1 MEFKD
6 RKATNPGRVILED
19 VQTKSRTTYDITFA
33 DNPTEQGTPLNKQ
46 TMDALKEDVLNEVQ
60 AKFDAT
66 FVLSGSTL
74 TIKLYEVIMSF
85 TIKGVEPKRILFD
98 ENGEKTE
105 LIKLQTYNTR
115 LC

>member
-1 MEFKD
+1 
-6 RKATNPGRVILED
+6 
-19 VQTKSRTTYDITFA
+19 
-33 DNPTEQGTPLNKQ
+33 
-46 TMDALKEDVLNEVQ
+46 
-60 AKFDAT
+60 
-66 FVLSGSTL
+66 
-74 TIKLYEVIMSF
+74 MSF

>member
-19 VQTKSRTTYDITFA
+19 VQTKVRTTYDIILA

-60 AKFDAT
+60 AKFDGT
-66 FVLSGSTL
+66 FVLSGTTL
-74 TIKLYEVIMSF
+74 TIKL
-85 TIKGVEPKRILFD
+85 
-98 ENGEKTE
+98 
-105 LIKLQTYNTR
+105 
-115 LC
+115 

>member
-19 VQTKSRTTYDITFA
+19 VQTKSRATYDITFA
-33 DNPTEQGTPLNKQ
+33 DNPTEQGTPINKQ
-46 TMDALKEDVLNEVQ
+46 TLDTFKEDVLNEVQ

-74 TIKLYEVIMSF
+74 TIKLQEEIMSF

-105 LIKLQTYNTR
+105 LIKLQTYNAR

>member
-19 VQTKSRTTYDITFA
+19 VQTKSRATYDITFA
-33 DNPTEQGTPLNKQ
+33 DNPTEQGTPINKQ
-46 TMDALKEDVLNEVQ
+46 TLDTFKEDVLNEVQ

-74 TIKLYEVIMSF
+74 NIKLQEVIMSF